1 MDQNVLEKVTSL
13 MQKTADE
20 LHLELVRVSFLP
32 HGENGPTLEVFIDH
46 DLAITLEEIQR
57 FTDIVSPQL
66 DEIEG
71 LDETY
76 MLDISSGGS
85 EKELTPKDL
94 PLLVGKYLDLT
105 FKESGEKLVAKLVSV
120 EDDGLTLLYFLKGRK
135 KQVHCSCDAFS
146 SIRVGYKA

>member
-1 MDQNVLEKVTSL
+1 MDQNVLEKVKSL

-32 HGENGPTLEVFIDH
+32 NGENVPTLEVLIDH

-66 DEIEG
+66 DEIED

-85 EKELTPKDL
+85 EKELAPKDL

-105 FKESGEKLVAKLVSV
+105 FKESGEKLVAKLVSL

-135 KQVHCSCDAFS
+135 KQIHYSYDTFS

>member
-1 MDQNVLEKVTSL
+1 MDQNVLEKVKSL
-13 MQKTADE
+13 MQKTANE

-32 HGENGPTLEVFIDH
+32 HGENVPTLEVLIDH

-66 DEIEG
+66 DEIED

-85 EKELTPKDL
+85 EKELAPKDL

-105 FKESGEKLVAKLVSV
+105 FKESGEKLVAKLVSL

-135 KQVHCSCDAFS
+135 KQIHYSYDMFS